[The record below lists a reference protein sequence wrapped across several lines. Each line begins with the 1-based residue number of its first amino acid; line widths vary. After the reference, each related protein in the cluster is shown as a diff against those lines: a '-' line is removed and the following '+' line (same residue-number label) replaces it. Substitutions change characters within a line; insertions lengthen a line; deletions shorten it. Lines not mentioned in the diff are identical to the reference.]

1 MRRSVGH
8 AMRAGVLGAV
18 GALLLAGA
26 GPLLIGALTGP
37 GIHAPPFAALAAI
50 MTPVF
55 FWLSAWV
62 NGGDACMRHL
72 ALRIALWRAGAAPW
86 NYAAFLGDAGDC
98 LLMRRVGGGFAFWH
112 LQLRDFLARWPQER
126 LDELL
131 PPRDA

>member
-26 GPLLIGALTGP
+26 GTLLSGALAGL
-37 GIHAPPFAALAAI
+37 GILAAFAALAAS

-55 FWLSAWV
+55 FWVSASL